1 MRKTVAATIATL
13 VLTAA
18 IAAGPSVAG
27 AQPIDDSEKLVCGTL
42 GSPACE
48 VLNQVTALLAPLE
61 PVLGLASPL
70 LTDIGTLVNTLG
82 QLDLPLAAGESDQI
96 TAAAQALI
104 GQVDALPEPVAGIL
118 DAAGLT
124 GPLTSTL
131 QQLVDAVAPV
141 TELV

>member
-48 VLNQVTALLAPLE
+48 VLNQVTALLAPRE
-61 PVLGLASPL
+61 PVLGLASPM

-82 QLDLPLAAGESDQI
+82 KLDLPRARSEERRQGKE
-96 TAAAQALI
+96 
-104 GQVDALPEPVAGIL
+104 
-118 DAAGLT
+118 
-124 GPLTSTL
+124 
-131 QQLVDAVAPV
+131 
-141 TELV
+141 